1 MEVEQFEIF
10 DAHQITSDWLTEY
23 EVAGALCSPYLT
35 LGIFQGSALMRPLEQ
50 VLKKLLGYFY
60 Q

>member
-35 LGIFQGSALMRPLEQ
+35 LGIFQGSAVHSGLAEGTIR
-50 VLKKLLGYFY
+50 KK
-60 Q
+60 

>member
-10 DAHQITSDWLTEY
+10 DAHQITPDWLTEL

-35 LGIFQGSALMRPLEQ
+35 LGIFQGSALVRHLEQ
-50 VLKKLLGYFY
+50 VLKNLLGYFY